1 MIIAFAVPGEPKG
14 KARPRTVQ
22 IAGHASTYTPKETVM
37 YENLV
42 RLYYQQAARGLRLS
56 GPIQAEIVSY
66 LSVPKSTSKKKR
78 ALMLD
83 IKTLCQKKPDVDN
96 LAKIVLD
103 SLNKIAYDDDAQ
115 VCRLLVEKRYGGD
128 PSSACQIERAG
139 TMKIYTTS

>member
-42 RLYYQQAARGLRLS
+42 RLYYQQTARGLRLS

-66 LSVPKSTSKKKR
+66 SSVPKSTSKKKR
-78 ALMLD
+78 ALMASKATPEQAAAKFPLESLRKNCRAVFGVSSCVFAGATADLPDGEYTKED
-83 IKTLCQKKPDVDN
+83 IKARIDAWA
-96 LAKIVLD
+96 AKEV
-103 SLNKIAYDDDAQ
+103 K
-115 VCRLLVEKRYGGD
+115 
-128 PSSACQIERAG
+128 
-139 TMKIYTTS
+139 

>member
-66 LSVPKSTSKKKR
+66 ATTFRLSLKKTTQTLSLPPTPFTAKPKSR
-78 ALMLD
+78 
-83 IKTLCQKKPDVDN
+83 
-96 LAKIVLD
+96 
-103 SLNKIAYDDDAQ
+103 
-115 VCRLLVEKRYGGD
+115 R
-128 PSSACQIERAG
+128 
-139 TMKIYTTS
+139 

>member
-56 GPIQAEIVSY
+56 GPIQAESSAIHPSRN
-66 LSVPKSTSKKKR
+66 PPQKKKR

-115 VCRLLVEKRYGGD
+115 VCRLLVEKRYGET
-128 PSSACQIERAG
+128 PQVLVRLSELEP
-139 TMKIYTTS
+139 

>member
-66 LSVPKSTSKKKR
+66 SSVPKSTSKKKR

-83 IKTLCQKKPDVDN
+83 IKTLLPEE
-96 LAKIVLD
+96 A
-103 SLNKIAYDDDAQ
+103 
-115 VCRLLVEKRYGGD
+115 RR
-128 PSSACQIERAG
+128 
-139 TMKIYTTS
+139 

>member
-1 MIIAFAVPGEPKG
+1 MIIAFAIPGEPKG

-66 LSVPKSTSKKKR
+66 SSVPKSTSKKKR

-115 VCRLLVEKRYGGD
+115 VCRLLVEKRYGEI
-128 PSSACQIERAG
+128 PQVLVRLSELEP
-139 TMKIYTTS
+139 

>member
-1 MIIAFAVPGEPKG
+1 MIISFAVPGEPKG

-66 LSVPKSTSKKKR
+66 SSVPKSTSKKEKS
-78 ALMLD
+78 LD
-83 IKTLCQKKPDVDN
+83 AGHQ
-96 LAKIVLD
+96 
-103 SLNKIAYDDDAQ
+103 
-115 VCRLLVEKRYGGD
+115 D
-128 PSSACQIERAG
+128 PLSEEARR
-139 TMKIYTTS
+139 

>member
-1 MIIAFAVPGEPKG
+1 MIISFAVPGEPKG

-66 LSVPKSTSKKKR
+66 SSVPKSTSKKKR

-103 SLNKIAYDDDAQ
+103 SLNKIA
-115 VCRLLVEKRYGGD
+115 
-128 PSSACQIERAG
+128 
-139 TMKIYTTS
+139 